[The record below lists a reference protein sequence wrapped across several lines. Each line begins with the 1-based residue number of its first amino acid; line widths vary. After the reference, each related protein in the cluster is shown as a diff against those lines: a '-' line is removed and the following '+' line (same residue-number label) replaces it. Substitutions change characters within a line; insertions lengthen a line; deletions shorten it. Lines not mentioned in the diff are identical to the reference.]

1 MTSIVA
7 RPAETARKAH
17 PQLSVFQKGTSLAPN
32 RQFGLRKPAGPGQA
46 PAVSRELVRSL
57 LLAERQ
63 TALVTRCRPLNMQVE
78 YERLYADWSRGARS
92 EPRLRYAAVP
102 PLSELRTMLR
112 TLQNSLAS
120 GPWQLLYAARIDE
133 LTAETLLADAVGRSE
148 MVHLSRQR
156 FADGV
161 NLAPAAELAREWLAC
176 RDEAR
181 ETELIA
187 SDDLCNEHSLIRR
200 VQAWVGR
207 ERLPFRVELSSDLV
221 SLAATGEG
229 FIVVA
234 RGRTLTR
241 QDAERVAVHEVL
253 GHALPRVRARS
264 EEIGLF
270 VAGSAAGNDT
280 QEGYAV
286 YCEQRAGVLHAARR
300 FELGLRHVAAVSVWQ
315 GHNFAQ
321 TLELVLDAGASLAL
335 GLSVA
340 LRVYRG
346 GGLAREGAY
355 LPAFCAVRAELA
367 RSPELGDWLAAG
379 RLGLPAIA
387 ALRREGYRLRSRP
400 SPYRESAASRENV
413 SRETSQ

>member
-1 MTSIVA
+1 M
-7 RPAETARKAH
+7 
-17 PQLSVFQKGTSLAPN
+17 SL
-32 RQFGLRKPAGPGQA
+32 Q
-46 PAVSRELVRSL
+46 LVRSL

-63 TALVTRCRPLNMQVE
+63 TALVTRCRPLNMQAE
-78 YERLYADWSRGARS
+78 YERLRADWSRGTRS
-92 EPRLRYAAVP
+92 EPQLRYAAAP
-102 PLSELRTMLR
+102 RLSELRAMLR
-112 TLQNSLAS
+112 TLQNGLPS
-120 GPWQLLYAARIDE
+120 GAWQALYAARIEE
-133 LTAETLLADAVGRSE
+133 LIVETRLADAAGGSE

-156 FADGV
+156 FAGGLD
-161 NLAPAAELAREWLAC
+161 LDPAAQLAREWLT
-176 RDEAR
+176 RR
-181 ETELIA
+181 EEVDAGHLIA
-187 SDDLCNEHSLIRR
+187 SDDVGNEHSLIRR

-207 ERLPFRVELSSDLV
+207 ERLPFRVELSTDLV

-234 RGRTLTR
+234 RGRALTR

-270 VAGSAAGNDT
+270 VAGSAGGNDT

-300 FELGLRHVAAVSVWQ
+300 FELALRHVAAVSVWQ
-315 GHNFAQ
+315 GRSFAQ
-321 TLELVLDAGASLAL
+321 TLEVVLDAGASLPLA
-335 GLSVA
+335 LSVA
-340 LRVYRG
+340 LRVFRG

-355 LPAFCAVRAELA
+355 LPAFCAVREELA
-367 RSPELGDWLAAG
+367 RNPELGDWLAAG

-387 ALRREGYRLRSRP
+387 ALRRGGYRLRSRQDH
-400 SPYRESAASRENV
+400 SREGATHRESV

>member
-1 MTSIVA
+1 M
-7 RPAETARKAH
+7 
-17 PQLSVFQKGTSLAPN
+17 
-32 RQFGLRKPAGPGQA
+32 
-46 PAVSRELVRSL
+46 SRELVRSL

-63 TALVTRCRPLNMQVE
+63 TALVTRCRPLNMQAE
-78 YERLYADWSRGARS
+78 YERLHADWSRGLRS
-92 EPRLRYAAVP
+92 EPQLRYAAAP
-102 PLSELRTMLR
+102 QLSELQAMLR
-112 TLQNSLAS
+112 ALQGGLPS
-120 GPWQLLYAARIDE
+120 GAWQTLYAARIDE
-133 LTAETLLADAVGRSE
+133 LLAETRLADAVGRSE
-148 MVHLSRQR
+148 IVHLSRQR
-156 FADGV
+156 FADGAQ
-161 NLAPAAELAREWLAC
+161 LGPAAELAREWLAC
-176 RDEAR
+176 RDEASQA
-181 ETELIA
+181 ELIV
-187 SDDLCNEHSLIRR
+187 SDDLHNEHSLIRR

-207 ERLPFRVELSSDLV
+207 ERLPFRVELSSELV

-229 FIVVA
+229 FVVVA

-270 VAGSAAGNDT
+270 VAGSAGGNDT

-300 FELGLRHVAAVSVWQ
+300 FELALRHIAAVSVWE
-315 GHNFAQ
+315 GRTFAQ
-321 TLELVLDAGASLAL
+321 TLELVLDAGASLPV
-335 GLSVA
+335 GLNVA
-340 LRVYRG
+340 LRVFRG

-355 LPAFCAVRAELA
+355 LPAFCAVRDELA
-367 RSPELGDWLAAG
+367 RNPEVGDWLAAG

-400 SPYRESAASRENV
+400 GSHRENAIEPENV